1 MGCGIP
7 EAAGVRRDLVSKN
20 DLTVVAAEL
29 DLEVD
34 EVDVELLEE
43 AEHELI
49 YLESILGDGVDLLLG
64 SKTQTECVVAVDE
77 RIAEVVVLVAELE
90 GRSLEGS
97 AFLNA
102 ELLGKA
108 ACCDVS
114 YDNFQRNDLNLLNN
128 GLAVVDLLDKVG
140 RDTLLLEK
148 AEHVV
153 CHLVINNALAVDLTL
168 LQTVESG
175 SVVLVGHHYVIRVL
189 LDSENLLSLA
199 FVKLCCL
206 CVAHGDISFDL
217 LYVFSCQGRE

>member
-1 MGCGIP
+1 M
-7 EAAGVRRDLVSKN
+7 ES
-20 DLTVVAAEL
+20 AEL

-108 ACCDVS
+108 ACCER
-114 YDNFQRNDLNLLNN
+114 FLR
-128 GLAVVDLLDKVG
+128 
-140 RDTLLLEK
+140 
-148 AEHVV
+148 
-153 CHLVINNALAVDLTL
+153 
-168 LQTVESG
+168 
-175 SVVLVGHHYVIRVL
+175 
-189 LDSENLLSLA
+189 
-199 FVKLCCL
+199 
-206 CVAHGDISFDL
+206 
-217 LYVFSCQGRE
+217 